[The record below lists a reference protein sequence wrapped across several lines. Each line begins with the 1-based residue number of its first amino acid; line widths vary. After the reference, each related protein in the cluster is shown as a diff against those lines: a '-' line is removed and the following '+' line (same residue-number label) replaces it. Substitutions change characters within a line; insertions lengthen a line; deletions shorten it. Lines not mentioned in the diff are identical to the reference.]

1 MCMGGG
7 IGAGIGAGLQ
17 ALTGTVASLAGDQA
31 SYEQQQRAND
41 IATAQYLA
49 EARSKDLQAQ
59 SIYRQVE
66 EEASQVNKQAAADKG
81 EIAKAASAR
90 KASQRAAASYAG
102 LAGSTTKRL
111 LSEIGI
117 NAAGNISTIESNREN
132 KMVQLT
138 EKKAAAATNAQ
149 MQPLYLQ
156 DPQQPSFFS
165 ALAGVGGALASGLTA
180 AKTYNQQINMYNSK

>member
-7 IGAGIGAGLQ
+7 VAAGLGAGLQ
-17 ALTGTVASLAGDQA
+17 ALTGTVASFAADQA
-31 SYEQQQRAND
+31 SYEQQQYSNSVAE
-41 IATAQYLA
+41 AQYLA

-66 EEASQVNKQAAADKG
+66 EEAAQTNRQAAADKG
-81 EIAKAASAR
+81 EIAKAAAKR

-102 LAGSTTKRL
+102 MAGSTKNRL
-111 LSEIGI
+111 VSEISVD
-117 NAAGNISTIESNREN
+117 AADNISTVESNRQN
-132 KMVQLT
+132 KMIQLT

-156 DPQQPSFFS
+156 EASSPSYLS
-165 ALAGVGGALASGLTA
+165 ALAGAAGSVVSGITA
-180 AKTYNQQINMYNSK
+180 AKSYNQYINMYNSK